1 MEEGLVMYRQSE
13 VLKYFEYGDG
23 MIDKFCFL
31 FQLLQIYVYH
41 ILIFKQ
47 QGQILQALEIMGR
60 PTKDPKSVV
69 PKRPKSLV
77 LQYFGDNLDKEHAHC
92 TLS

>member
-1 MEEGLVMYRQSE
+1 MDRQSE
-13 VLKYFEYGDG
+13 VKYFEYWDG
-23 MIDKFCFL
+23 MIEKVCVFCQF
-31 FQLLQIYVYH
+31 LQIYVCH

-77 LQYFGDNLDKEHAHC
+77 WLWQVQPAPPQGDEPQQVIVSNQL
-92 TLS
+92 

>member
-1 MEEGLVMYRQSE
+1 MDRQSE
-13 VLKYFEYGDG
+13 VKYFEYGDG
-23 MIDKFCFL
+23 MIEKVCVFYQF
-31 FQLLQIYVYH
+31 LQIYVCH

-47 QGQILQALEIMGR
+47 QGQILQALEIMGL

-77 LQYFGDNLDKEHAHC
+77 WHVQPAPSHGDSPNK
-92 TLS
+92 